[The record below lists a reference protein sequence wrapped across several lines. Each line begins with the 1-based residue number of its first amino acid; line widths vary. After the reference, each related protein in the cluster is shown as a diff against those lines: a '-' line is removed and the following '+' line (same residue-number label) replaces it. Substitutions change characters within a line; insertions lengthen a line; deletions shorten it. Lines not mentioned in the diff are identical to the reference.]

1 MKDYYEI
8 LEVSRK
14 ASKDT
19 INKIFK
25 IHMKANHPDLFQG
38 DEKIKAEE
46 KSKELTEAY
55 NVLSDDVQRAKY
67 DEELEADESS
77 SSFNNVQA
85 IMEEN
90 EYLKQVIA
98 KKDEYINRLTG
109 ADLQNQGQNT
119 QYNNGYYGNYYQGQ
133 QYNNYNGYNTNASNN
148 GYSGFNGF
156 TPPRPQNP
164 YEGMSV
170 EELKQLKKEETKQYY
185 KNLLKE
191 AGVKLFIFIL
201 LVIVL
206 FISLM
211 SSVKDLAN
219 IFSGN

>member
-8 LEVSRK
+8 LEVSKK

-148 GYSGFNGF
+148 GYGGFNGF
-156 TPPRPQNP
+156 TPPSPQNP

-191 AGVKLFIFIL
+191 AGVKLFIFAL

>member
-1 MKDYYEI
+1 MKNYYEI

-25 IHMKANHPDLFQG
+25 IHMKSNHPDLFQG
-38 DEKIKAEE
+38 NEKIKAEE

-55 NVLSDDVQRAKY
+55 NVLSDDIQRAKY
-67 DEELEADESS
+67 DEELDAEESS

-109 ADLQNQGQNT
+109 MDLQSQGQSN

-133 QYNNYNGYNTNASNN
+133 QYNNYGTNN
-148 GYSGFNGF
+148 GYGGFNGF

-170 EELKQLKKEETKQYY
+170 EELKQLKKEQTKQYY
-185 KNLLKE
+185 KNIIKE
-191 AGVKLFIFIL
+191 VGVKLFIFAL

-206 FISLM
+206 LISLM
-211 SSVKDLAN
+211 SSLKDLAG
-219 IFSGN
+219 FLGNN

>member
-1 MKDYYEI
+1 MKNYYEI

-25 IHMKANHPDLFQG
+25 IHMKSNHPDLFQG
-38 DEKIKAEE
+38 DDKIKAEE

-55 NVLSDDVQRAKY
+55 NVLSDDIQRAKY
-67 DEELEADESS
+67 DEELEAEESS

-85 IMEEN
+85 VIEEN

-109 ADLQNQGQNT
+109 ADLQGQGQNV
-119 QYNNGYYGNYYQGQ
+119 QYNNGYYGNYYQEQ
-133 QYNNYNGYNTNASNN
+133 QYNNYNNYNTNASNN
-148 GYSGFNGF
+148 GYGGFNGF

-164 YEGMSV
+164 YEGMTV
-170 EELKQLKKEETKQYY
+170 EELKQLKKEQTKQYY
-185 KNLLKE
+185 KNIIKE
-191 AGVKLFIFIL
+191 VGVKLFIFAL
-201 LVIVL
+201 LIIVL
-206 FISLM
+206 LISLM
-211 SSVKDLAN
+211 SSLKDLTG
-219 IFSGN
+219 IFGQ

>member
-1 MKDYYEI
+1 MKNYYDV

-25 IHMKANHPDLFQG
+25 IHMKATHPDLFQG

-55 NVLSDDVQRAKY
+55 NVLSDDAQRAKY
-67 DEELEADESS
+67 DAELEAEESS
-77 SSFNNVQA
+77 SSYNQVQA
-85 IMEEN
+85 VMEEN

-98 KKDEYINRLTG
+98 KKDEYINRLTSG
-109 ADLQNQGQNT
+109 SFENT
-119 QYNNGYYGNYYQGQ
+119 
-133 QYNNYNGYNTNASNN
+133 NYNQYSNGNGFYQNPYTGQAQNSYQQQNNPNA

-156 TPPRPQNP
+156 TPPQPQNP

-170 EELKQLKKEETKQYY
+170 EELKELKKEQTKLYY
-185 KNLLKE
+185 KNLFKDI
-191 AGVKLFIFIL
+191 GIKLLIL
-201 LVIVL
+201 GLLIIVL
-206 FISLM
+206 LISLM
-211 SSVKDLAN
+211 SSFKDLAAL
-219 IFSGN
+219 FGE